1 MCYSI
6 TCFIRPQARFDVH
19 AFDGWLST
27 WFTRVTWYRSCF
39 KRCFVTNP
47 SEIPVVRAYNSASAE
62 LKLTDCCVLDQAER
76 VALPH
81 CVTSPLVLLHD
92 WCCLAQS
99 LSVYTFTNGGLLL
112 ISIKRFALGT
122 PFRYLAMRFTFI
134 STLSVGHMILLAV
147 SFILY
152 MMSARSWHMYSSFP
166 TAVLYTDRFSFS
178 SSTSVS
184 VVDVLFTLGVD
195 TGLESFKPSTA
206 ITSRMYFGFASTGIH
221 EPFSQSLCREQILSP
236 SFFNRPTIRI

>member
-1 MCYSI
+1 MVGCRHGSRESLGI
-6 TCFIRPQARFDVH
+6 AVVSRDVSSPSLQKFQLSGRIILLRQNSSSLTVVFLTKQRESRFP
-19 AFDGWLST
+19 T
-27 WFTRVTWYRSCF
+27 
-39 KRCFVTNP
+39 
-47 SEIPVVRAYNSASAE
+47 
-62 LKLTDCCVLDQAER
+62 
-76 VALPH
+76 

-134 STLSVGHMILLAV
+134 SSLSVGHVIFLAV
-147 SFILY
+147 SFVLY

-166 TAVLYTDRFSFS
+166 TAVLYTARFSFS

-236 SFFNRPTIRI
+236 SFSNRPTIRI